1 MLKCVLRLAVSV
13 GLLTFLLLKI
23 DINELGDVLKR
34 TDFLWCL
41 AALAAALTARSVLAL
56 RWVVLLRAR
65 GTRLPWWRALQINLI
80 GNFFNSF
87 FPSTIGGDI
96 VRAHRLSALKGR
108 TADSV
113 ASVVIERALG
123 LLALAII
130 ATFGCVFFYSLIHGT
145 GAITAIVVV
154 WSVVG
159 AAALVFYTSNAWQ
172 RLIRRFVKPKENGR
186 LKALTTK
193 LNALHDSASGFRSSP
208 GTLVL
213 GLILS
218 IVAKMVTATAV
229 AAALAQA
236 VGADVDVG
244 YFIVFGSIR
253 QCIMMMPISI
263 QGIGLREASA
273 VFFYTKAGMTEP
285 QALAFGLL
293 GYVLVLTVSA
303 IGGIVNAAS
312 RTPSTRDV

>member
-80 GNFFNSF
+80 GNFFNNF
-87 FPSTIGGDI
+87 LPSTIGGDI
-96 VRAHRLSALKGR
+96 VRAHRLSALKGKM
-108 TADSV
+108 ADSV

-130 ATFGCVFFYSLIHGT
+130 ATFGCVFFYSLARGT
-145 GAITAIVVV
+145 GAITALVVV
-154 WSVVG
+154 WCVVG
-159 AAALVFYTSNAWQ
+159 AAALVFYTSNTWQ
-172 RLIRRFVKPKENGR
+172 RLIRRFIKPKENGR
-186 LKALTTK
+186 LKVVTTK
-193 LNALHDSASGFRSSP
+193 LNSLHDSAAGFRSSP
-208 GTLVL
+208 RALVL
-213 GLILS
+213 ALAFSIL
-218 IVAKMVTATAV
+218 AKIVTATMV

-236 VGADVDVG
+236 VGADVKTG
-244 YFIVFGSIR
+244 YFIVFGPIR
-253 QCIMMMPISI
+253 QCIMMIPISI
-263 QGIGLREASA
+263 QGIGVREASA

-285 QALAFGLL
+285 QAMAFGLL
-293 GYVLVLTVSA
+293 GYALILTVSA
-303 IGGIVNAAS
+303 IGGVVYAVS
-312 RTPSTRDV
+312 RSPSKPEV